1 MWIAYVIG
9 AAIGQI
15 THGINAAA
23 QYDEISDYIDDL
35 KEEKERALEEL
46 TLDYENAK
54 TEANKNADRSDAQ
67 STMNES
73 LTSTD
78 VNNSL
83 DNLQLEQIAEGFS
96 YNQQAQQIASNTGNE
111 LSNIA
116 ASGIRAGGSI
126 SDAVKLEQAQNNA
139 QLQLTEDMQRQ
150 NNDLQLSNVLA
161 GLNNNIF
168 GIQADRTD
176 ARDLRDSFSEGGYQW
191 KKYQLAYENTEA
203 GYNQAIKKAKTERK
217 HYDASHWE
225 FWLDNFKA
233 GLSMGASIGGTANSI
248 SQTIKN
254 GSKVNYGTETNN
266 NSSMLYTSIGNSNYN
281 FGTNYDQM
289 FAGFTQPQFK
299 TTFKKL

>member
-1 MWIAYVIG
+1 MWIAYVVG

-23 QYDEISDYIDDL
+23 QYNEISDYIDDL

-54 TEANKNADRSDAQ
+54 DQANKNADRTDAQ

-83 DNLQLEQIAEGFS
+83 DNLQLAQIAEGFS
-96 YNQQAQQIASNTGNE
+96 YNQQSQQIASNTGNE

-139 QLQLTEDMQRQ
+139 QLQLTENVQRQ
-150 NNDLQLSNVLA
+150 NNELKLSNILA
-161 GLNNNIF
+161 GLDNNVF

-191 KKYQLAYENTEA
+191 KKYQLAYQNAESQ
-203 GYNQAIKKAKTERK
+203 YDQAIKKAKTERK

-248 SQTIKN
+248 SKTIKN
-254 GSKVNYGTETNN
+254 GSKPTYDVNTSGGSEMAYNN
-266 NSSMLYTSIGNSNYN
+266 IGQKRYSFNYL
-281 FGTNYDQM
+281 G
-289 FAGFTQPQFK
+289 
-299 TTFKKL
+299 